1 MPNLS
6 PNAVA
11 TAKLPANI
19 VFFDV
24 ETSGLSPQFDQITQI
39 AAIRSDW
46 DFSERADGRGHFN
59 FRAKRTSSIVPSS
72 YGDVDDQTLPEVF
85 ETGGPE
91 CDMMFDA
98 YNLFSAWSPAVF
110 AGFNSVRFDEF
121 FCAIGFSLR
130 CCRRM

>member
-59 FRAKRTSSIVPSS
+59 FRAKRTSSIVPSPTAMLTTRLS
-72 YGDVDDQTLPEVF
+72 PEVF

-98 YNLFSAWSPAVF
+98 YNLFSAWSSG
-110 AGFNSVRFDEF
+110 GFCRF
-121 FCAIGFSLR
+121 
-130 CCRRM
+130 